1 MDDFLDF
8 VGDSQL
14 IAHNA
19 QFDISMINSALRRKN
34 KKPLSMSNVLCTLEL
49 AKKKFPGSKNNLNA
63 LCRKFNISLESRE
76 KHGALTD
83 CHLLHRVFIELM
95 GGKQEHL
102 SFVETSRGS
111 KSKQIIDYINRKQ
124 ILIDVSEEEKTF
136 HKNMLNKI
144 PKAIWNS

>member
-49 AKKKFPGSKNNLNA
+49 AKKK
-63 LCRKFNISLESRE
+63 ISC
-76 KHGALTD
+76 K
-83 CHLLHRVFIELM
+83 
-95 GGKQEHL
+95 K
-102 SFVETSRGS
+102 
-111 KSKQIIDYINRKQ
+111 
-124 ILIDVSEEEKTF
+124 
-136 HKNMLNKI
+136 
-144 PKAIWNS
+144 